1 MSLARLAILLVFGI
15 VLGVPFIFRP
25 PEATP
30 ASNAATLVV
39 ITPHNEQIRLEFA
52 TAFDK
57 WHREHFSQPAVIDW
71 RQPGGTSEIRK
82 QLNALYKKAIATG
95 QLKPDGTLAYGTMP
109 FDICFGGG
117 SYEHDQLRVGVSDTP
132 PGSKEPVTLSIS
144 VPAGFSDEEMKA
156 WFGDNVIGSGFL
168 YEPGDPK
175 KNIPGQNWIG
185 SALSGFGIVYNRD
198 ALKRLGLPEPANWPD
213 LCDPRYS
220 GWLALADPRASGS
233 VETSFNSILDNFG
246 WDEGWRILRDMCANS
261 RSFAN
266 SSPKIP
272 LDVSAGEAAAGLSI
286 DYYGRYQSQAVMRP
300 GETPAT
306 SRVGYIDPIGTTFID
321 ADPITILRGGP
332 NPELARRFVRFV
344 LSDEGQALWQF
355 PRRSATDTL
364 GPAHY
369 ELRRMP
375 SRKAFIDAHKDR
387 FVDKVDPFE
396 LASKTPSKN
405 WRSAIKPM
413 MGAFAIDIHHDIRAA
428 WDAMH
433 EAEKRGASPDAVAK
447 MKALFYA
454 WPEHDI
460 VKKNAD
466 GATTTQRLPFNEANY
481 KAIRADWKDAEKD
494 GRMNDIRIRYTEFF
508 RANYREI
515 VRIASESGNH

>member
-1 MSLARLAILLVFGI
+1 MPLARLAILLVFGI
-15 VLGVPFIFRP
+15 VLGVPFLFRP
-25 PEATP
+25 PEAVAP
-30 ASNAATLVV
+30 RDAAVLVV

-52 TAFDK
+52 TAFDQ
-57 WHREHFSQPAVIDW
+57 WHRKHFNQPAVIDW

-95 QLKPDGTLAYGTMP
+95 QMRPDGTLEYGTMP
-109 FDICFGGG
+109 FDLCFGGG
-117 SYEHDQLRVGVSDTP
+117 SYEHDQFRIGVSDVP
-132 PGSKEPVTLSIS
+132 PGGKEPVNISIAA
-144 VPAGFSDEEMKA
+144 PAGFSDAEIKA
-156 WFGDNVIGSGFL
+156 WFGDNVIGAGYL
-168 YEPGDPK
+168 YDPGDPK
-175 KNIPGQNWIG
+175 KNIPAQHWVG

-198 ALKRLGLPEPANWPD
+198 ALKRLDLHEPANWPD

-246 WDEGWRILRDMCANS
+246 WDEGWRILRDMCANA

-300 GETPAT
+300 GETPET

-321 ADPITILRGGP
+321 ADPITILRGGA

-355 PRRSATDTL
+355 PTRTESQPL
-364 GPAHY
+364 GPVNY

-375 SRKAFIDAHKDR
+375 VRKDFIDAHINT
-387 FVDKVDPFE
+387 FVDKVDPFQ
-396 LASKTPSKN
+396 LASKTPSKG

-413 MGAFAIDIHHDIRAA
+413 MGAFAIDIHHDLRAA

-433 EAEKRGASPDAVAK
+433 DAEKRGASPDTVAK
-447 MKALFYA
+447 MKSLFYA
-454 WPEHDI
+454 WPEHELTI
-460 VKKNAD
+460 KNAD
-466 GATTTQRLPFNEANY
+466 GTTTTQRLGFSEANY
-481 KAIRADWKDAEKD
+481 KTIRADWRAAESD
-494 GRMNDIRIRYTEFF
+494 GRWNSIRIQYTEFF
-508 RANYREI
+508 RNNYQEI
-515 VRIASESGNH
+515 VRLAHDAGSH